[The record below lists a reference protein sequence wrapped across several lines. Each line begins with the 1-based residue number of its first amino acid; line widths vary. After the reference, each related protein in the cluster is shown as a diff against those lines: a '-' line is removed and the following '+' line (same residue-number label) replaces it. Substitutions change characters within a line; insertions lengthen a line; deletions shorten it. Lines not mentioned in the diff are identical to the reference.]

1 MFCNFE
7 HRNRKL
13 HNTRQRFCCIVCKI
27 SKLTMFNWT
36 KVKFT
41 WAKQLCI
48 HRIFVIVLCSYI
60 RTFVHSYILY
70 TPYTY
75 TQLTVSI
82 QQTII
87 YEIFI
92 FMRFL
97 LKFMILSGIS
107 VENCVTAKFHKH
119 ILLLYGIL
127 VFPPTKIIALKMAYN
142 QRTACLFLYV
152 VCVSVSSL
160 SSGSGSVYVC
170 IPRNAQYIGANMFMQ
185 MHFNRK
191 TYLNRTHKL
200 LKRLLHTLL
209 FQFVCSFFLSF
220 FIGHGL
226 VIRAYIYLYMHVICI
241 QSIMLW
247 VFGWLQTGEKFNP
260 NFVFMRISNLFKWHS
275 LLSL

>member
-7 HRNRKL
+7 HRIRKL
-13 HNTRQRFCCIVCKI
+13 HDTRQRLVASCVKYQ
-27 SKLTMFNWT
+27 NW
-36 KVKFT
+36 
-41 WAKQLCI
+41 
-48 HRIFVIVLCSYI
+48 LCSIEPKWNSLEPNSYVSI
-60 RTFVHSYILY
+60 EILLLYRVRTFEHSYIVY
-70 TPYTY
+70 TPYAY

-107 VENCVTAKFHKH
+107 VENCVTAKFHRH
-119 ILLLYGIL
+119 IPLLYGIL
-127 VFPPTKIIALKMAYN
+127 VFPPTKIMALKMAYN

-152 VCVSVSSL
+152 VCVSVSSSGSVSG
-160 SSGSGSVYVC
+160 SSSGSVYVC

-220 FIGHGL
+220 LAKTCMDLLYVRI
-226 VIRAYIYLYMHVICI
+226 YIC
-241 QSIMLW
+241 
-247 VFGWLQTGEKFNP
+247 T
-260 NFVFMRISNLFKWHS
+260 
-275 LLSL
+275 

>member
-1 MFCNFE
+1 M
-7 HRNRKL
+7 
-13 HNTRQRFCCIVCKI
+13 
-27 SKLTMFNWT
+27 
-36 KVKFT
+36 
-41 WAKQLCI
+41 
-48 HRIFVIVLCSYI
+48 Y
-60 RTFVHSYILY
+60 VHSYIVY
-70 TPYTY
+70 TPYAY

-107 VENCVTAKFHKH
+107 VENCVTAKFHRH
-119 ILLLYGIL
+119 IPLLYGIL

-152 VCVSVSSL
+152 VCVSVS

-220 FIGHGL
+220 FFGQNLYGP
-226 VIRAYIYLYMHVICI
+226 VIRAYIYMHVICI
-241 QSIMLW
+241 QSIML
-247 VFGWLQTGEKFNP
+247 
-260 NFVFMRISNLFKWHS
+260 
-275 LLSL
+275 